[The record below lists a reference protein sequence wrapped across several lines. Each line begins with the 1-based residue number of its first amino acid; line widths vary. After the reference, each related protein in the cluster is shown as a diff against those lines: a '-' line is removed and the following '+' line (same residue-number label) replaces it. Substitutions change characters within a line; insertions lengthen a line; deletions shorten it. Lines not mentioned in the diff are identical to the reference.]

1 MWHKSG
7 HSTIQLSFSDLQ
19 GEREKCLQVQ
29 YIVTYFHAW
38 CNFSLHLSIFPLS
51 CWRQPTRVSELL
63 WLWGCS
69 VSLLLWLYSDC
80 REIQLV
86 SQITSET
93 RRCRMLFARDQIG
106 FCVQTTPA
114 YRYGLLHA
122 PEPYQH
128 SCCVVV
134 EQAVYLK
141 VTVYGLFCVL
151 SPNLM
156 NICLSGFDVIIV
168 CHAAG
173 ECPPNVV
180 WIWFAEIAF
189 MCVFAVQTKNQS
201 GLNLDMP

>member
-29 YIVTYFHAW
+29 YIVTYSHAW

-93 RRCRMLFARDQIG
+93 RRFCMLFARDQIG
-106 FCVQTTPA
+106 FCVPDNTSLSVWFVACSWTLPTFM
-114 YRYGLLHA
+114 LC
-122 PEPYQH
+122 
-128 SCCVVV
+128 SCGASSLFESDCLRTVLCVVSQSN
-134 EQAVYLK
+134 EHLS
-141 VTVYGLFCVL
+141 LWIWCHHCV
-151 SPNLM
+151 SQ
-156 NICLSGFDVIIV
+156 
-168 CHAAG
+168 
-173 ECPPNVV
+173 CPPNVV

-201 GLNLDMP
+201 GFNLDMP

>member
-1 MWHKSG
+1 
-7 HSTIQLSFSDLQ
+7 
-19 GEREKCLQVQ
+19 
-29 YIVTYFHAW
+29 
-38 CNFSLHLSIFPLS
+38 
-51 CWRQPTRVSELL
+51 
-63 WLWGCS
+63 
-69 VSLLLWLYSDC
+69 
-80 REIQLV
+80 
-86 SQITSET
+86 
-93 RRCRMLFARDQIG
+93 MLFARDQIG

-180 WIWFAEIAF
+180 WI
-189 MCVFAVQTKNQS
+189 
-201 GLNLDMP
+201 